1 MRGFAS
7 MRCVRGRTAARRQ
20 LRLWPRLRLGAT
32 FRLQAWLAGPARRR
46 ERGSVVEV
54 AHGEGVM
61 MAAAGEG
68 GGKG

>member
-1 MRGFAS
+1 M
-7 MRCVRGRTAARRQ
+7 
-20 LRLWPRLRLGAT
+20 L
-32 FRLQAWLAGPARRR
+32 RLQAWLAGPARRR